1 MVVGHRFSPSTR
13 ALENVESELRV
24 KVKRWVCNH
33 TLQWNIPDWSE
44 LLPKILL
51 TGNREPTTDN
61 HKIERVLWG
70 LLLLLSLLSCA
81 SNTKEEMLSWEVTFF
96 SLGARVQFDA
106 TAPVQRL
113 SAFSPDGVRV
123 AQLNFPV
130 PPRQTES
137 LYFLWNEGETY
148 RFEATLSTGD
158 ITVQSVTA
166 PRTYTQGNLEIAIP
180 YGAASQSGSGN
191 TSEKVQK
198 ALILHESEMTATVL
212 VTNGNV
218 PTTFNLELCLPSTV
232 TVVRFPA
239 DWKRETMDTK
249 TCLSTTDRLGVAS
262 GVWYRELVLRA
273 STANPADTQEISGIV
288 RFTTDA
294 GQTWEQQ
301 STVQLRIATISEIAE
316 YLSIESIEMP
326 TDATG
331 TVDRKQRKDTIY
343 YPRPLFSWLQTP
355 QTNAFEPTTYQ
366 TVELRNRGEETIHVV
381 VSSTNTDGKSGLQGF
396 PPITIPFLAP
406 PETANGR
413 TNRSVAFATLPGG
426 TVTEIP
432 LPIYFHPVYLSQ
444 GKIEQAIPGEYER
457 DVTVKVWGSDA
468 TILRERRPLHLIVPN
483 QQALLVSL
491 LAIISSC
498 IGFATV
504 LRFHKRLFASFT
516 TKHLIVIALFSTT
529 VFVAVM
535 VPSTLFLNLVRA
547 ILGPIS
553 VLLTGLINETL
564 YYALLTAL
572 LIYINGDPKNTETTN
587 RERTKGSGVILLVS
601 AVRLLLGGVTFGL
614 FTPMAIV
621 YTGTSVLLLETGFLL
636 VRNRTLLAWAVVLGI
651 CDALSVYVDF
661 QLSILFYRLF
671 YADWYIVLRILIE
684 GFVYTFIGVLLGA
697 RLGRGLWRVAD

>member
-1 MVVGHRFSPSTR
+1 MVVGHRLSIIGRMVISKLAIGNR
-13 ALENVESELRV
+13 WLSAVSELAIRNHWKPSKTIRGLWQLRV
-24 KVKRWVCNH
+24 AFCHKS
-33 TLQWNIPDWSE
+33 LY
-44 LLPKILL
+44 L
-51 TGNREPTTDN
+51 TADRRSLIAN
-61 HKIERVLWG
+61 
-70 LLLLLSLLSCA
+70 LLLVFLLSCA
-81 SNTKEEMLSWEVTFF
+81 STPEEEPISWEVTFF
-96 SLGARVQFDA
+96 SLGAKVQFGT
-106 TAPVQRL
+106 TAPIQRL
-113 SAFSPDGVRV
+113 SVFNADDVRV

-137 LYFLWNEGETY
+137 LYFQWNEAETY
-148 RFEATLSTGD
+148 RFEATLTTGN
-158 ITVQSVTA
+158 IIVQSVTT

-180 YGAASQSGSGN
+180 YGAAIASDLGKA
-191 TSEKVQK
+191 SEIDQK
-198 ALILHESEMTATVL
+198 ALVLHESEMTATVL
-212 VTNGNV
+212 VTNGNA
-218 PTTFNLELCLPSTV
+218 PATFDLELCLPSTV
-232 TVVRFPA
+232 TAVRFPT
-239 DWKRETMDTK
+239 DWKTETIGTE
-249 TCLSTTDRLGVAS
+249 TCLFTTGRLSVAS
-262 GVWYRELVLRA
+262 EVWYRELVLRTSA
-273 STANPADTQEISGIV
+273 ANQSDGQEISGVV
-288 RFTTDA
+288 RFATDA

-301 STVQLRIATISEIAE
+301 AMVQLRIATISETAE

-331 TVDRKQRKDTIY
+331 TADPKQREGTIY
-343 YPRPLFSWLQTP
+343 YPRPLFGWFRTP

-366 TVELRNRGEETIHVV
+366 TVQLRNRGEETIHVV
-381 VSSTNTDGKSGLQGF
+381 VSSTNTDIKSGE
-396 PPITIPFLAP
+396 TIPFLAP
-406 PETANGR
+406 PETTNGGV
-413 TNRSVAFATLPGG
+413 NRSVAFASLPGG

-432 LPIYFHPVYLSQ
+432 LPIYFHPVYLNQ

-457 DVTVKVWGSDA
+457 DITVKVWGSDA
-468 TILRERRPLHLIVPN
+468 TILREQRPLHLIVPN

-491 LAIISSC
+491 LAIVSSC
-498 IGFATV
+498 IGFAIV
-504 LRFHKRLFASFT
+504 LRFHKQIFAGFT

-547 ILGPIS
+547 ILGPVS

-572 LIYINGDPKNTETTN
+572 LIYINGDPKNSETTN

-636 VRNRTLLAWAVVLGI
+636 VRKRNLLAWAVVLGI

-671 YADWYIVLRILIE
+671 YADWYIILRILIE

-697 RLGRGLWRVAD
+697 RLGRGLWRVAE

>member
-1 MVVGHRFSPSTR
+1 MVIRYRSSVIGGIIVSSQQSAKSR
-13 ALENVESELRV
+13 
-24 KVKRWVCNH
+24 
-33 TLQWNIPDWSE
+33 
-44 LLPKILL
+44 LP
-51 TGNREPTTDN
+51 TANN
-61 HKIERVLWG
+61 HKIAQVLWG
-70 LLLLLSLLSCA
+70 LPLLVSLLCCA
-81 SNTKEEMLSWEVTFF
+81 SVSKKEPISWEVTFF
-96 SLGARVQFDA
+96 SLGAKVQFDA

-113 SAFSPDGVRV
+113 SAFSADGVMV

-130 PPRQTES
+130 PPRRTEP
-137 LYFLWNEGETY
+137 LYFQWNEGETY

-158 ITVQSVTA
+158 VIVQSATA
-166 PRTYTQGNLEIAIP
+166 PRTYIRGNLEIAIP

-191 TSEKVQK
+191 TSENVQK
-198 ALILHESEMTATVL
+198 ALVLHESEMTATVL
-212 VTNGNV
+212 VTNGNI
-218 PTTFNLELCLPSTV
+218 PTTFDLELCLPSTV
-232 TVVRFPA
+232 TPVRFPA
-239 DWKRETMDTK
+239 DWNSETMDAE
-249 TCLSTTDRLGVAS
+249 TCLSAASRLGVAS
-262 GVWYRELVLRA
+262 EVWYRELVLKT
-273 STANPADTQEISGIV
+273 STANPSETQEISGIV

-316 YLSIESIEMP
+316 YLSIESIGMP

-331 TVDRKQRKDTIY
+331 TVDRKQREDTIY

-366 TVELRNRGEETIHVV
+366 TVELRNRGEATIHVV
-381 VSSTNTDGKSGLQGF
+381 VSSTNMDTRSGE
-396 PPITIPFLAP
+396 TIPFLAP

-413 TNRSVAFATLPGG
+413 TNRSVAFASLPGG
-426 TVTEIP
+426 TVTEIS

-468 TILRERRPLHLIVPN
+468 TILREQRPLHLIVPN

-504 LRFHKRLFASFT
+504 LRFHKRLFAGFT

-547 ILGPIS
+547 ILGPFS

-572 LIYINGDPKNTETTN
+572 LIYINGDPRNAETTN
-587 RERTKGSGVILLVS
+587 HLRAKGSGVILLVS
-601 AVRLLLGGVTFGL
+601 VVRLLLGGVTFGL

-651 CDALSVYVDF
+651 CDAVSVYVDF

-684 GFVYTFIGVLLGA
+684 GFIYTFIGVLLGA
-697 RLGRGLWRVAD
+697 RLGRGLWRVAE

>member
-1 MVVGHRFSPSTR
+1 MPYQSTI
-13 ALENVESELRV
+13 
-24 KVKRWVCNH
+24 K
-33 TLQWNIPDWSE
+33 
-44 LLPKILL
+44 
-51 TGNREPTTDN
+51 
-61 HKIERVLWG
+61 RVLWG
-70 LLLLLSLLSCA
+70 LLLLASLLSCA
-81 SNTKEEMLSWEVTFF
+81 SNTKEEVLLWEVTFF
-96 SLGARVQFDA
+96 SLGAKAQFDA

-113 SAFSPDGVRV
+113 SAFSADGVMV

-137 LYFLWNEGETY
+137 LYFQWSEGETY
-148 RFEATLSTGD
+148 RFEATLSTGGV
-158 ITVQSVTA
+158 TVQSVTA
-166 PRTYTQGNLEIAIP
+166 PRTYIQGNLEIAIP
-180 YGAASQSGSGN
+180 YGAAIESDLGN
-191 TSEKVQK
+191 DQK
-198 ALILHESEMTATVL
+198 SLVLHESEMTTTVL
-212 VTNGNV
+212 LTNGNV
-218 PTTFNLELCLPSTV
+218 PTTFDLELCLPSTV
-232 TVVRFPA
+232 TAVRFPA
-239 DWKRETMDTK
+239 DWKRETMDAK
-249 TCLSTTDRLGVAS
+249 ICLSTTGRLGVAS
-262 GVWYRELVLRA
+262 EVWYRELVL
-273 STANPADTQEISGIV
+273 STSAANHFDRQEISGVV

-301 STVQLRIATISEIAE
+301 ATVQLRIATIPEIAE
-316 YLSIESIEMP
+316 YLSVESIEMP
-326 TDATG
+326 TDAMG
-331 TVDRKQRKDTIY
+331 AADPKQRKDTIY
-343 YPRPLFSWLQTP
+343 YPRPLFSWLRIP
-355 QTNAFEPTTYQ
+355 QTNAFEPVTYQ
-366 TVELRNRGEETIHVV
+366 TVRLRNGGEETIHVV
-381 VSSTNTDGKSGLQGF
+381 VSSANTDPKSGE
-396 PPITIPFLAP
+396 TIPFLAP
-406 PETANGR
+406 PETANGG
-413 TNRSVAFATLPGG
+413 TNRSVAFASLPGG

-432 LPIYFHPVYLSQ
+432 LPIYFHPVYLRQ

-457 DVTVKVWGSDA
+457 NVTVKIWGSDA
-468 TILRERRPLHLIVPN
+468 TILREQRPLHLIVPN

-547 ILGPIS
+547 ILGPVS

-572 LIYINGDPKNTETTN
+572 LIYINGEPKNTEIPN
-587 RERTKGSGVILLVS
+587 REWTKGGGVILLVS

-636 VRNRTLLAWAVVLGI
+636 VRRRTLLAWAVVLGI

-697 RLGRGLWRVAD
+697 RLGRGLWRVAE

>member
-1 MVVGHRFSPSTR
+1 MVIGHWLSVIGRIIVSRQQST
-13 ALENVESELRV
+13 ESR
-24 KVKRWVCNH
+24 
-33 TLQWNIPDWSE
+33 
-44 LLPKILL
+44 LL
-51 TGNREPTTDN
+51 TADGY
-61 HKIERVLWG
+61 KIAQVLWI
-70 LLLLLSLLSCA
+70 LPLLLSFLSCA
-81 SNTKEEMLSWEVTFF
+81 STPKEEPISWKVSFF
-96 SLGARVQFDA
+96 SLGAQVQFET

-113 SAFSPDGVRV
+113 SAFNPDDVRV

-137 LYFLWNEGETY
+137 LYFQWNEAETY
-148 RFEATLSTGD
+148 RFEATLTTGD
-158 ITVQSVTA
+158 IIVQSVTA
-166 PRTYTQGNLEIAIP
+166 PRTYTQGNLEIALP
-180 YGAASQSGSGN
+180 YGAAVESDLDKASGN
-191 TSEKVQK
+191 DQK
-198 ALILHESEMTATVL
+198 ALVLHDSEMTATVL
-212 VTNGNV
+212 VTNGKV
-218 PTTFNLELCLPSTV
+218 PTTFDLELCLPSTV
-232 TVVRFPA
+232 AAIRFPA
-239 DWKRETMDTK
+239 DWKTETIEGR
-249 TCLSTTDRLGVAS
+249 TCLSTTSRLSVAS
-262 GVWYRELVLRA
+262 EVWYRELVLKTSA
-273 STANPADTQEISGIV
+273 ADRLDRQEISGTV
-288 RFTTDA
+288 RFTTDT
-294 GQTWEQQ
+294 GQIWEQQ
-301 STVQLRIATISEIAE
+301 ATVQLRIATVSEIAE
-316 YLSIESIEMP
+316 HLSIESIEMP

-331 TVDRKQRKDTIY
+331 TVDPKQREDTIY
-343 YPRPLFSWLQTP
+343 YPRPLFSWLRTA

-366 TVELRNRGEETIHVV
+366 AVRLHNGGEETIHVV

-413 TNRSVAFATLPGG
+413 TNRSVAFASLPGG

-529 VFVAVM
+529 VFVAVI
-535 VPSTLFLNLVRA
+535 VPSTLFLNLIRA

-636 VRNRTLLAWAVVLGI
+636 VRNRTLLAWAIVLGI
-651 CDALSVYVDF
+651 CDAVSVYVDF

>member
-1 MVVGHRFSPSTR
+1 MTHALNRTPYQSTI
-13 ALENVESELRV
+13 E
-24 KVKRWVCNH
+24 KCFWV
-33 TLQWNIPDWSE
+33 LP
-44 LLPKILL
+44 LL
-51 TGNREPTTDN
+51 
-61 HKIERVLWG
+61 V
-70 LLLLLSLLSCA
+70 SLLSCA
-81 SNTKEEMLSWEVTFF
+81 SAPKEEPFSWKVTFF
-96 SLGARVQFDA
+96 SLGAKVQFDA
-106 TAPVQRL
+106 TAPIQRL
-113 SAFSPDGVRV
+113 SAFNPDDVMV

-130 PPRQTES
+130 PPRQTEF
-137 LYFLWNEGETY
+137 LYFQWSEGETY

-180 YGAASQSGSGN
+180 YGAAIESDLGNASGN
-191 TSEKVQK
+191 DQK
-198 ALILHESEMTATVL
+198 ALVLHESEMTATVL

-218 PTTFNLELCLPSTV
+218 PTTFDLELCLPSTV
-232 TVVRFPA
+232 TAVRFPA
-239 DWKRETMDTK
+239 DWETETIDAK
-249 TCLSTTDRLGVAS
+249 TCLSTTSRLGVAS
-262 GVWYRELVLRA
+262 EVWYRELVLRT
-273 STANPADTQEISGIV
+273 SKANPSDRQEISGIV
-288 RFTTDA
+288 RFATDA
-294 GQTWEQQ
+294 GQIWEQRA
-301 STVQLRIATISEIAE
+301 TVQLRIATISEIAE
-316 YLSIESIEMP
+316 HLSIESIQMP
-326 TDATG
+326 TDAIG
-331 TVDRKQRKDTIY
+331 MADPKQREDAIY
-343 YPRPLFSWLQTP
+343 YPRPLFSWLRTP

-366 TVELRNRGEETIHVV
+366 TVRLRNSREETIHVV
-381 VSSTNTDGKSGLQGF
+381 VSSTNTDAKSGED
-396 PPITIPFLAP
+396 ISFLAP
-406 PETANGR
+406 PETTNGGM
-413 TNRSVAFATLPGG
+413 NRSVAFASLPGG

-432 LPIYFHPVYLSQ
+432 LPIYFHPIYLKQ
-444 GKIEQAIPGEYER
+444 GKTAQAIPGEYKR
-457 DVTVKVWGSDA
+457 DITVKVWGSDA
-468 TILRERRPLHLIVPN
+468 TILREQRPLHLIVPN

-498 IGFATV
+498 IGFVMV
-504 LRFHKRLFASFT
+504 LRFHERLFAGFT

-547 ILGPIS
+547 ILGPVS

-572 LIYINGDPKNTETTN
+572 LIYISGDPRNAETTN
-587 RERTKGSGVILLVS
+587 QGRVKGSGVILLVS

-636 VRNRTLLAWAVVLGI
+636 VRKRSLLVWAVVLGI

-697 RLGRGLWRVAD
+697 RLGRGLWRVAE